1 MLLSPLPIARPP
13 TARQPVV
20 DCFDRNTYQSGK
32 GQRAEGTRSR
42 RSNRGGEEYK
52 ETVLGM
58 CVCVCLGPLI
68 VKEINIILKSMLL
81 DDNVTYL
88 ATLSIPL

>member
-1 MLLSPLPIARPP
+1 MLFSPLPIARPP

-52 ETVLGM
+52 ETVLGGGG
-58 CVCVCLGPLI
+58 CLGPLI
-68 VKEINIILKSMLL
+68 VKEINIILKS
-81 DDNVTYL
+81 
-88 ATLSIPL
+88 IG